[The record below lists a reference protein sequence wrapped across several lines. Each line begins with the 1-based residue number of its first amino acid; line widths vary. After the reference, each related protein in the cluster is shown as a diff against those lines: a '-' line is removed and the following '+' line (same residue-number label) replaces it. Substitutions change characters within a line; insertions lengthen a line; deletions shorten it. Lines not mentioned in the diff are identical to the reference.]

1 MVILTIEFTK
11 ICYNGYVIF
20 IQECYMWSPVDKQI
34 KDRIKSNIVDTAR
47 TRLVIHLTVLALFD
61 VAVFVS
67 VQKYGYVGKAA
78 SGVILGLCLFI
89 IICLTG
95 VFYIYFASIQDI
107 FQIVEPA
114 NMMCVGRVVN
124 KVKNSTNYELVVKVP
139 DEKVTFKIT
148 TEPTCYKNAEPGS
161 RVLVLTASKK
171 LESKMYGVDPASF
184 DRNGIL

>member
-1 MVILTIEFTK
+1 
-11 ICYNGYVIF
+11 
-20 IQECYMWSPVDKQI
+20 MWSPVDKNI
-34 KDRIKSNIVDTAR
+34 KGRIKQNIVDTAR

-61 VAVFVS
+61 AAIFLS

-95 VFYIYFASIQDI
+95 IFYIYLASIQDL
-107 FQIVEPA
+107 FKIVEPA
-114 NMMCVGRVVN
+114 TFMCVGRVVN
-124 KVKNSTNYELVVKVP
+124 KVKNSTNYELVVKIP

-148 TEPTCYKNAEPGS
+148 CEPTCYHNADVGS

-184 DRNGIL
+184 DKNGIL